1 MSFNPSSPL
10 PGVFLFFVNWPCKR
24 NEGANFR
31 LPCTTASLA
40 CSPFVTDARSEVSS
54 HPISAHMSANPNSP
68 DRAFLLERTR
78 NIGIAAHIDAGKTT
92 LTERILFY
100 TGMIHKIGEVHEGTT
115 VTDWME
121 QERERGITITSA
133 ATTCSWLQ
141 RKEEGI
147 YKMYEDINMR
157 VNIIDTPGHVD
168 FTAEV
173 ERSLRVLDGAVAV
186 FCAVAGVQPQSE
198 TVWRQ
203 ATKYNVPRIAFVN
216 KMDRTGADF
225 NAAVDSMR
233 KKLGANAWPILI
245 PLGRE
250 DYLKGQLDVINNKAV
265 IYLDD
270 DTMGSVYEVRDIP
283 DDHKELVAKAYQD
296 LVDQMCDLDDEI
308 GTLFL
313 EEKPISKEALK
324 AAIRRQ
330 TIANRFI
337 PVAGGSAFKNK
348 GVQYLVDAVIDYLP
362 GPLDI
367 PPAKGHNPDTDE
379 AIPVHSDD
387 NGKFCSLA
395 FKLWSDPFVG
405 KLVFFRVY
413 SGKLSKGDTVYNPRT
428 NKRERIS
435 RIIQIQADKREDVAT
450 CYSGDIAAIVG
461 IKNVTT
467 GDTLCDEDYPI
478 LLEPPSFP
486 DPVISMSVE
495 PKTKVDQEKMGIGL
509 QRLAEEDPTFRV
521 NTDVDTGQTIIAGM
535 GELHLEIIRDRLF
548 REFKV
553 EANSGKP
560 QIAYKETV
568 LKSSEG
574 EGKLV
579 KQSGGRGQ
587 YGHVVVKMTPNERGK
602 GITIENKIVGGAIPK
617 EFIPPVLKGLNEA
630 TLNGVVGGYPVI
642 DVHVDI
648 VDGSFHD
655 VDSNELAFKMAAI
668 FAFKD
673 ALKKAQPILLEPVM
687 KVENITPDEFQGDI
701 MGDLNR
707 RRARIQGMET
717 KGNLCTIEAEVPLAE
732 MFGYATAIRSLS
744 KGRSSYSM
752 EPSHFEQVPTN
763 VLNAV
768 LDAQKG

>member
-1 MSFNPSSPL
+1 MSNT
-10 PGVFLFFVNWPCKR
+10 
-24 NEGANFR
+24 AN
-31 LPCTTASLA
+31 L
-40 CSPFVTDARSEVSS
+40 
-54 HPISAHMSANPNSP
+54 NSP
-68 DRAFLLERTR
+68 NRAFPLEHTR
-78 NIGIAAHIDAGKTT
+78 NIGICAHIDAGKTT

-133 ATTCSWLQ
+133 ATTCTWVQ
-141 RKEEGI
+141 RKEEGVFKLFEGI
-147 YKMYEDINMR
+147 RHR

-173 ERSLRVLDGAVAV
+173 ERSLRVLDGAIAV
-186 FCAVAGVQPQSE
+186 FCGVAGVQPQSE

-203 ATKYNVPRIAFVN
+203 ASKYGVPRIAFVN

-225 NAAVDSMR
+225 DAAIDSMR

-245 PLGRE
+245 PLGSE
-250 DYLKGQLDVINNKAV
+250 DNLRGQIDVVNQKAI
-265 IYLDD
+265 IYSDD
-270 DTMGSVYEVRDIP
+270 EAYGSKYEITEIP
-283 DDHKELVAKAYQD
+283 PEYSEKAKAAYDD
-296 LVDQMCDLDDEI
+296 LVNQMIDLDEEI
-308 GTLFL
+308 GMLFL
-313 EEKPISKEALK
+313 EEKPITKDLLK

-330 TIANRFI
+330 TIANRFV

-348 GVQYLVDAVIDYLP
+348 GVQYLLDAIVDYLP
-362 GPLDI
+362 NPLDI
-367 PPAKGHNPDTDE
+367 PPAKGIHPDTHQE
-379 AIPVHSDD
+379 AFARADD

-413 SGKLSKGDTVYNPRT
+413 RGKLSKGDTVYNPRT
-428 NKRERIS
+428 RKRERIS
-435 RIIQIQADKREDVAT
+435 RLIQIQADKRDDIEV

-461 IKNVTT
+461 IKNITT
-467 GDTLCDEDYPI
+467 GDTLCDESEPI

-486 DPVISMSVE
+486 DPVISMAIE
-495 PKTKVDQEKMGIGL
+495 PKTKLDQEKMANAL

-521 NTDVDTGQTIIAGM
+521 FTNEETGQTIIAGM
-535 GELHLEIIRDRLF
+535 GELHLEIIRDRMM

-553 EANSGKP
+553 EANAGKP
-560 QIAYKETV
+560 QIAYKETI
-568 LKSSEG
+568 LIPADG
-574 EGKLV
+574 EGKLI

-587 YGHVVVKMTPNERGK
+587 YGHVILKIYPNERGK
-602 GITIENKIVGGAIPK
+602 GFTYENKIVGGAIPK
-617 EFIPPVLKGLNEA
+617 DYIPAVIKGLEEA
-630 TLNGVVGGYPVI
+630 TLNGVLGGYPVI

-648 VDGSFHD
+648 VDGSYHE
-655 VDSNELAFKMAAI
+655 VDSSELAFKMAAI

-673 ALKKAQPILLEPVM
+673 ALKKAKPILLEPIM
-687 KVENITPDEFQGDI
+687 KVENVTPEEFQGDI

-707 RRARIQGMET
+707 RRARITGIET
-717 KGNLCTIEAEVPLAE
+717 KGNLCTISAEVPLAE

-752 EPSHFEQVPTN
+752 EPSHFEQVPQQ
-763 VLNAV
+763 VLTAV
-768 LDAQKG
+768 LENKN